1 MFSEYASRFLAQ
13 SQSRLTTRPDDGN
26 HANERDRRP
35 NFNFSRY
42 NNNTASR
49 SYLNRNGHPYQTGS
63 SQLPHLPFAS
73 RSTAQPAP
81 LFFSA
86 TDEFLEDDEH
96 EREREIADY
105 YALQRSRRNFGNIR
119 LEESSELDDAEN
131 ESQTYRSGNVK
142 DDGLYTQKGI
152 KSSWRDDRLPSQKR
166 ARNMSPNSDLNER
179 DEDNE
184 SRESPFGKG
193 KMVDVGL
200 DNPTSS
206 KMTASYDNNSEATD
220 DDAPIQQFR
229 RQPAAQSDYMEGQA
243 SSPPRDSDK
252 QALLEQP
259 RLPSSGGSSIHNAM
273 DQTDSERPFH
283 DAFWGHLFIIS
294 LIGLFA
300 TAFLVYLHTAPPSD
314 GRWKLVDTIYT
325 TIHKSYFLLGI
336 YTLVSVLISLLWLAL
351 LRAYV
356 RFLVY
361 GMIFAVPVI
370 LYSFSLYPFISSFRG
385 AWDGQSVQDRVMRW
399 GSIIPFILS
408 TLWIYAIIRN
418 RHSTG
423 KAISILEFACRVLA
437 SNPALL
443 ALGLA
448 TLAITVSW
456 TWVWMMMF
464 TRIFLGGQIRS
475 DSFVINVSSWWLG
488 AYFILVYLW
497 SLGIIAGIQRAVTA
511 ATVSQ
516 WYFHRLSL
524 PAPTSAQVVR
534 AAMNHALTTS
544 FGSISLF
551 ALIVLLLR
559 LPLLVFHRR
568 IASVIAL
575 FAYSLIPS
583 PIAALIN
590 PLTLTY
596 AAIHSQ
602 PLAQSA
608 RGFTQ
613 MAAFSSFSTTTG
625 GLYAPP
631 SMPRGYSSLLSYR
644 LSKMVLHACRFAM
657 SLALGFGGWV
667 TTARNLDVTGNNTF
681 RGSLYAYI
689 VGLIAGTIGWGVLGS
704 MENVLACVVDS
715 ALVCWAS
722 EVGNSGREATYCREA
737 EWLFRD
743 DGASSEGATQ
753 SRWNRV

>member
-1 MFSEYASRFLAQ
+1 
-13 SQSRLTTRPDDGN
+13 
-26 HANERDRRP
+26 
-35 NFNFSRY
+35 
-42 NNNTASR
+42 
-49 SYLNRNGHPYQTGS
+49 
-63 SQLPHLPFAS
+63 
-73 RSTAQPAP
+73 
-81 LFFSA
+81 
-86 TDEFLEDDEH
+86 
-96 EREREIADY
+96 
-105 YALQRSRRNFGNIR
+105 

-131 ESQTYRSGNVK
+131 ESQTFQSGHVK
-142 DDGLYTQKGI
+142 DGPYTQNGI
-152 KSSWRDDRLPSQKR
+152 KSSWRDDRLPSQRR

-184 SRESPFGKG
+184 SHGSSLGKG

-200 DNPTSS
+200 DNPASS
-206 KMTASYDNNSEATD
+206 KMTVSFNSGSDVSDD

-229 RQPAAQSDYMEGQA
+229 RQPEALSDYMEGRV
-243 SSPPRDSDK
+243 SPTPRDNDK
-252 QALLEQP
+252 QALLEQTG
-259 RLPSSGGSSIHNAM
+259 SAASSIHNAM
-273 DQTDSERPFH
+273 DKADPDRPAH
-283 DAFWGHLFIIS
+283 DAFWGHLFVIS

-336 YTLVSVLISLLWLAL
+336 YTLVSVLVSLLWLAL

-356 RFLVY
+356 RVLAY
-361 GMIFAVPVI
+361 GMIIAVPVI

-385 AWDGQSVQDRVMRW
+385 SWGGQSIQDRVMRW
-399 GSIIPFILS
+399 GSIIPFVLS
-408 TLWIYAIIRN
+408 TLWIYAIVRN

-448 TLAITVSW
+448 TLIITVSW
-456 TWVWMMMF
+456 TWLWMIMF
-464 TRIFLGGQIRS
+464 TRIFLGGQISS
-475 DSFVINVSSWWLG
+475 DSFVISVSSWWLG
-488 AYFILVYLW
+488 IYFILVYLW

-516 WYFHRLSL
+516 WYFHRLSV

-534 AAMNHALTTS
+534 AAVIHAVTTL

-559 LPLLVFHRR
+559 LPLMVLHRR

-583 PIAALIN
+583 PIAALVN

-596 AAIHSQ
+596 SAIHSQ

-613 MAAFSSFSTTTG
+613 MAVFSSFSTT
-625 GLYAPP
+625 GLYAAP
-631 SMPRGYSSLLSYR
+631 SMPRGSNANSSLLSYR

-689 VGLIAGTIGWGVLGS
+689 IGLIAGTIGWGVLGS
-704 MENVLACVVDS
+704 MENVLACIVDS

-743 DGASSEGATQ
+743 DGYVSTEAGT
-753 SRWNRV
+753 RWNQV